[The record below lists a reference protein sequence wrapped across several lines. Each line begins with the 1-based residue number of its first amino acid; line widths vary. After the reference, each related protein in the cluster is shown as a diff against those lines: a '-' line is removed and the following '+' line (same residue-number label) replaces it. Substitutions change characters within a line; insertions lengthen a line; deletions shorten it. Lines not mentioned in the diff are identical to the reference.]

1 MLREVP
7 TFEQPREKALKYGI
21 KSLSNSEL
29 LAIILRTGTKDKNVL
44 KLSHDLLNN
53 LSSLHDLLEI
63 SIPELTAFDGIGITK
78 AITLLASIELGNRI
92 VSESNNT
99 KIIINAEDVYNTMKS
114 KVQGLKEEVLYGIY
128 LNSKSKIVAIK
139 ELTKG
144 NLNSTI
150 IDGKLVFKWAY
161 KLSTPAIILV
171 HNHPSG
177 DPHPSIQDLKYTEII
192 IKQASIAGF
201 VILDHIIIGTDY
213 YSMKKNEKF
222 FKMF

>member
-99 KIIINAEDVYNTMKS
+99 KTIINAEDVYNTMKS

>member
-63 SIPELTAFDGIGITK
+63 SIPELTAFNGIGITK

>member
-92 VSESNNT
+92 VSERNNT

>member
-29 LAIILRTGTKDKNVL
+29 LAIILRTGTKEKNVL

>member
-63 SIPELTAFDGIGITK
+63 SIQELTAFDGIGITK

-92 VSESNNT
+92 VSECNNT

>member
-1 MLREVP
+1 MLREIP
-7 TFEQPREKALKYGI
+7 TFERPREKALKYGI

-29 LAIILRTGTKDKNVL
+29 LAIILRTGTKDKSVI
-44 KLSHDLLNN
+44 KLAQDLLNN
-53 LSSLHDLLEI
+53 LSSLHDLIEI
-63 SIPELTAFDGIGITK
+63 SIPELTAFDGIGLTK

-92 VSESNNT
+92 VNENCDN
-99 KIIINAEDVYNTMKS
+99 KIIITADDVYNIMKP
-114 KVQGLKEEVLYGIY
+114 KVQGLKEEVLYGLY
-128 LNSKSKIVAIK
+128 LNAKSKIVAIK

-177 DPHPSIQDLKYTEII
+177 DSSPSIQDLKYTEII

-201 VILDHIIIGTDY
+201 VILDHIIIGNDF

-222 FKMF
+222 FKLF

>member
-7 TFEQPREKALKYGI
+7 TFEHPREKALKYGI

-92 VSESNNT
+92 VSECNNS

>member
-92 VSESNNT
+92 VSECNNS

>member
-1 MLREVP
+1 
-7 TFEQPREKALKYGI
+7 
-21 KSLSNSEL
+21 
-29 LAIILRTGTKDKNVL
+29 
-44 KLSHDLLNN
+44 
-53 LSSLHDLLEI
+53 
-63 SIPELTAFDGIGITK
+63 
-78 AITLLASIELGNRI
+78 
-92 VSESNNT
+92 
-99 KIIINAEDVYNTMKS
+99 MKS